1 MLTLI
6 TLILQCTH
14 WGMAIFNE
22 ETDKGSEV
30 LMWDREDYIKEAN
43 KQLSDMGPY
52 QELNGY
58 TEGPIISK

>member
-1 MLTLI
+1 MLILI
-6 TLILQCTH
+6 TLISQCTH

-22 ETDKGSEV
+22 EADKGSEV